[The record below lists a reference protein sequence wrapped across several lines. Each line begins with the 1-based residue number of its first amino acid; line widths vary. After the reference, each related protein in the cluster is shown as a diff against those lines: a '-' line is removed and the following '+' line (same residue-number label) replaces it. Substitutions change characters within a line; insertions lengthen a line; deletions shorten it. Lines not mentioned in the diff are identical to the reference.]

1 MTIKER
7 IEPLITELQKIV
19 DEINSTS
26 KKYKLEVKQ
35 QKKKKVNISIVGA
48 NGRLGTGLQEKGY
61 TVSLQGHSIEERMYG
76 FLKELFGREH
86 DRYAQTQPE
95 PHYPLWKTENF
106 DDVKEAIYYY
116 AEYTPTE
123 TSQDVNKNTNEDL
136 DSVVYPDEMGKSNE
150 THFEGGKTTRLVNA
164 YERNP
169 IARKKCIE
177 HYGVTCVVCGF
188 NFEKV
193 YGNIGKDFIEVHHLS
208 KVSDKKQEYE
218 VNPVEDLRPVCPNC
232 HAMLH
237 KKDPPYTIDELK
249 ILIKR

>member
-19 DEINSTS
+19 DEINYTS
-26 KKYKLEVKQ
+26 KKYRLEVEQ
-35 QKKKKVNISIVGA
+35 QKGKKVNISIVGA
-48 NGRLGTGLQEKGY
+48 NGRLGTGLKKNGY
-61 TVSLQGHSIEERMYG
+61 AVSLQGRSIEERMYG
-76 FLKELFGREH
+76 FLKELFNREH
-86 DRYAQTQPE
+86 DRYVQTQPV

-106 DDVKEAIYYY
+106 DDIRKAIYYY
-116 AEYTPTE
+116 AEYTPP
-123 TSQDVNKNTNEDL
+123 NTNEDL

-150 THFEGGKTTRLVNA
+150 THFEGATTTRLVNA

-218 VNPVEDLRPVCPNC
+218 VNPVKDLRPVCPNC

-237 KKDPPYTIDELK
+237 KKDPPYTIEELK